1 MSEFLEVFPSGIP
14 GIPLERE
21 IDYGNDLLLETN
33 PILIPRYRMAPT
45 ELKELTTHL

>member
-33 PILIPRYRMAPT
+33 PILIPPYQMSPV
-45 ELKELTTHL
+45 ELKDLKP